1 MPKTNWMIKFEQKL
15 KEMEKPERLQIQYSS
30 YPDIELKLEKLKQHF
45 STETC
50 RLSNSSVIRAL
61 IHSFY
66 ETVFRKEK

>member
-1 MPKTNWMIKFEQKL
+1 MIMPKTNWMIKFEQKL

-45 STETC
+45 STEAC

-61 IHSFY
+61 IDSFY
-66 ETVFRKEK
+66 WATF